1 MAAAHNVVRALDAG
15 GIGFPIS
22 KKDLL
27 AKVGEAEIRI
37 DFDKKISLSEYCSN
51 IKIDNFENKAQ
62 FFCAL
67 TAANTAFA

>member
-27 AKVGEAEIRI
+27 ARVGATEVRV
-37 DFDKKISLSEYCSN
+37 DFDKKISLSAYCDN
-51 IKIDNFENKAQ
+51 IRIDHFENKAQ

-67 TAANTAFA
+67 TAANTEFA